1 MVVCFAGM
9 ITITLSGAKNAST
22 TAPDEV
28 NYSSSQLTLGY
39 SLVFLTSW
47 VYASNCILNRALK
60 GVHHAVVMF
69 WHGVLGLT
77 LALTG
82 VFIDAYINPVEGIRI
97 FNYDTKVYMLMLAA
111 TLFDSIAVNAVTIA
125 FQSDSSGFVALIGY
139 MNILYAF
146 LADSLIL
153 HEDFAWIEIVAAL
166 VILAVTVGTS
176 IVKIR
181 ESHQAKLRRADSF
194 TSADDV
200 NRSMVKA
207 D

>member
-1 MVVCFAGM
+1 
-9 ITITLSGAKNAST
+9 
-22 TAPDEV
+22 
-28 NYSSSQLTLGY
+28 
-39 SLVFLTSW
+39 
-47 VYASNCILNRALK
+47 
-60 GVHHAVVMF
+60 MF
-69 WHGVLGLT
+69 WHGVLGLI
-77 LALTG
+77 LGLTG
-82 VFIDAYINPVEGIRI
+82 VLIDSYINPVEGIRI

-111 TLFDSIAVNAVTIA
+111 TFFDSVAVNAVTIA

-139 MNILYAF
+139 MVILYAF
-146 LADSLIL
+146 MADSLIL

-181 ESHQAKLRRADSF
+181 ESRQAKLRKDDSY
-194 TSADDV
+194 TSTDDF